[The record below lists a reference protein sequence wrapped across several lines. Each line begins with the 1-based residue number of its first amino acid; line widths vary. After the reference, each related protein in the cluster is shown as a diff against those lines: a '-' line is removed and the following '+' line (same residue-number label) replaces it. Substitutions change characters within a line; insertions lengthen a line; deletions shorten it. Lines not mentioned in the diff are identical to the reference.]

1 MVSREPVASILARLT
16 SVITPY
22 PSGALSGAHRDAL
35 NRRSDA
41 ILKCANEWGK
51 AMKLDESEFS
61 RHQIPKALFD
71 VLDDFDEAAAII
83 AAETYLSRLG
93 WKIER
98 PRPACDVGK

>member
-1 MVSREPVASILARLT
+1 
-16 SVITPY
+16 
-22 PSGALSGAHRDAL
+22 
-35 NRRSDA
+35 
-41 ILKCANEWGK
+41 
-51 AMKLDESEFS
+51 MKLDESEFS

>member
-51 AMKLDESEFS
+51 VMKLDESESS
-61 RHQIPKALFD
+61 RHQIPKAPVRRTGRL
-71 VLDDFDEAAAII
+71 LRSCRII